1 MRLPLLEL
9 CLGARLFGMKWLAA
23 FLLFAI
29 CFAVSCSAQ
38 RDPGK
43 FGGTFIGVIVAQDGI
58 VMGSDSRST
67 FLDGT
72 GKPVGYVDRMP
83 KIYVNHGAALAVAGL
98 TSVEDELFG
107 SFIRRNQYLLKSSA
121 DEILYDVALQ
131 LPLRNT
137 TNVVMISAGFAEDG
151 PTICA
156 KVPVEPQSCRHAGY
170 FANKESPGLRRWF
183 QARNGRPI
191 TVSEAAA
198 ALERAIREAADLDTA
213 IGGPITL
220 LNLSVD
226 GTDEWIQNPPS
237 DNGWTR
243 VCDIV
248 TAYRSGTTPIFFTD
262 TKEKL
267 DRYLSGVCPAKV
279 PRL

>member
-1 MRLPLLEL
+1 MRL
-9 CLGARLFGMKWLAA
+9 LAA
-23 FLLFAI
+23 LLSVSI
-29 CFAVSCSAQ
+29 CLTLSSAR

-67 FLDGT
+67 FLDSS
-72 GKPVGYVDRMP
+72 GKPVGYVDRIP

-107 SFIRRNQYLLKSSA
+107 SFIRRNQHLLESSA
-121 DEILYDVALQ
+121 SEILYDVALQ

-137 TNVVMISAGFAEDG
+137 TNVVMISAGFVDG
-151 PTICA
+151 SPVICA
-156 KVPVEPQSCRHAGY
+156 KVPVEPQSCRKAGY

-183 QARNGRPI
+183 QSRNGRPL
-191 TVSEAAA
+191 TVNEAAP

-220 LNLSVD
+220 LNLSAE
-226 GTDEWIQNPPS
+226 GEDEWIQNPPN

-248 TAYRSGTTPIFFTD
+248 TSYRSGTTPIFFTD
-262 TKEKL
+262 TKERL
-267 DRYLSGVCPAKV
+267 DRYLAGVCPANI